1 MTRWIRRLPAAIV
14 LTLALATACSRN
26 VPRQP
31 ADADATALAFAHTL
45 AGGNGTRA
53 HEMLSA
59 SLQSAMTP
67 AQLAT
72 AYKEMAGRD
81 GGNPT
86 TIAVQKTLDEW
97 PDKAPGDLRWV
108 YVAIANDTFS
118 EGVSVVVAQEGS
130 RLAIRTF
137 QLGQQ

>member
-1 MTRWIRRLPAAIV
+1 
-14 LTLALATACSRN
+14 LALAFTAACASN
-26 VPRQP
+26 APRAQP
-31 ADADATALAFAHTL
+31 AEADATALAFAHTL
-45 AGGNGTRA
+45 AGGNTARA

-59 SLQSAMTP
+59 SLQSTMTP

-72 AYKEMAGRD
+72 AYNEMAGRD
-81 GGNPT
+81 GGVPT

-118 EGVSVVVAQEGS
+118 EGVSVVVTQERS
-130 RLAIRTF
+130 RLAIRSF